1 MKNLPTYHLW
11 IMMEDTVDWFTQH
24 PFFPQT
30 GTTSCKAKRLL
41 KPLKVTVPK
50 SDLSSVNWG
59 GLEQD
64 PEGRASTQT
73 TLWLAGSY
81 GAQGF
86 LDTVHCPI
94 ISFVDARRLD
104 GSTY

>member
-41 KPLKVTVPK
+41 KPLKATVPK

-59 GLEQD
+59 DL
-64 PEGRASTQT
+64 SKTQKAEPQ
-73 TLWLAGSY
+73 LRPHS
-81 GAQGF
+81 
-86 LDTVHCPI
+86 
-94 ISFVDARRLD
+94 S
-104 GSTY
+104 